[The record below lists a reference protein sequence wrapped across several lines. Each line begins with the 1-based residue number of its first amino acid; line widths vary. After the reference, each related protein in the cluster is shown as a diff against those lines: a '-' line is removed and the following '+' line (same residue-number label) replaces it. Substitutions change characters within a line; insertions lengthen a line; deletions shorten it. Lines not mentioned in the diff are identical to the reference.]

1 MYINN
6 PLRKP
11 IDLGRWAFPSRVY
24 YILAANL
31 LPRYDRLL
39 VQGMRTSAFFTKDH
53 TDKFECTSI
62 ACQKPSVEASRSYQC
77 ASRRHDVLQNRDI
90 YAGPESPLAKRRVH
104 HVRYHQS
111 FLDLLL

>member
-24 YILAANL
+24 YILAADL

-39 VQGMRTSAFFTKDH
+39 VQGMRTSAFFAKDH

-62 ACQKPSVEASRSYQC
+62 AC
-77 ASRRHDVLQNRDI
+77 
-90 YAGPESPLAKRRVH
+90 
-104 HVRYHQS
+104 
-111 FLDLLL
+111 